1 VSSSSL
7 QTLSAFASN
16 AGELA
21 PGHSFVGVHWIELS
35 RMLQSVR
42 VDGALSRTKDH
53 FAPLSNPDKKAE
65 LLLKDACKVLV
76 LLCAATPSLPAAP
89 EPVALAEPSK
99 EMYARKLFFLFFRL
113 P

>member
-1 VSSSSL
+1 LTAS
-7 QTLSAFASN
+7 ASN
-16 AGELA
+16 TGELA
-21 PGHSFVGVHWIELS
+21 PGHSFLGVDWVELS

-76 LLCAATPSLPAAP
+76 LLCAATPLLSAP
-89 EPVALAEPSK
+89 PQTVALAVPSK
-99 EMYARKLFFLFFRL
+99 EMYAIFASCLFLFL
-113 P
+113 